1 MTSINKLGAAAA
13 FAAAAIYLAAFV
25 FYGALVQYP
34 NSPDPAP
41 NIAYLTSLQVP
52 LYFANVFGY
61 LVFGLVLA
69 VLVVTLQQRIQP
81 VSVMQQQL
89 TGLFGFIWVGLVLAA
104 GMIANVALLRVTAAA
119 VTDPASALATW
130 KTLND
135 VVAGLGGS
143 NEIVGGLWVLLVS
156 VGARQ
161 SNQLPRSLCYAGG
174 LVGACG
180 VATIYPVESLTE
192 LFGVSQL
199 IWFVWL
205 GLVLWQVPQDATAS
219 AG

>member
-34 NSPDPAP
+34 NSPDP
-41 NIAYLTSLQVP
+41 T
-52 LYFANVFGY
+52 
-61 LVFGLVLA
+61 
-69 VLVVTLQQRIQP
+69 
-81 VSVMQQQL
+81 
-89 TGLFGFIWVGLVLAA
+89 
-104 GMIANVALLRVTAAA
+104 
-119 VTDPASALATW
+119 SALATW

-135 VVAGLGGS
+135 VVAGLGSS

-180 VATIYPVESLTE
+180 VATVYPVESLTE